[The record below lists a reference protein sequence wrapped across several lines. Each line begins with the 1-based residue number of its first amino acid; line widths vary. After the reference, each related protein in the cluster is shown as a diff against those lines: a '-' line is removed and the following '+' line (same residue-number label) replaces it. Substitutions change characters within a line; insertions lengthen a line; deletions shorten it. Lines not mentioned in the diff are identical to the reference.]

1 MALADQSI
9 FWEPNIARSETLS
22 FLTISMGSSLMGLPQ
37 VSIFRLDIGIKSPA
51 NNQVTNV
58 FKFSI
63 TFVRVRWVRVEVS
76 SELWGN
82 QFWSSLFKRE
92 KKKYLSLHL
101 KFYTNLVWVIWN
113 SLDQW
118 DQFQTSLNHFR
129 QVWTISDKFEQFQTS
144 LNHFRQVWTI
154 SDKFEPFQTSLN
166 HFRQIW
172 TISDK
177 F

>member
-1 MALADQSI
+1 
-9 FWEPNIARSETLS
+9 
-22 FLTISMGSSLMGLPQ
+22 MGLPQ

-63 TFVRVRWVRVEVS
+63 TFIRVRGNWGEVS
-76 SELWGN
+76 SKLWGN

-92 KKKYLSLHL
+92 KKKNVSLYL
-101 KFYTNLVWVIWN
+101 KVYTNLVWVIWKG
-113 SLDQW
+113 LDQW
-118 DQFQTSLNHFR
+118 DQFQTNLKHFR

-144 LNHFRQVWTI
+144 LNHFRQVWII
-154 SDKFEPFQTSLN
+154 SDQFEQFQTSLN
-166 HFRQIW
+166 HFRQVW

-177 F
+177 FIPFQTSLNHFEHV

>member
-1 MALADQSI
+1 
-9 FWEPNIARSETLS
+9 
-22 FLTISMGSSLMGLPQ
+22 MGLPQ
-37 VSIFRLDIGIKSPA
+37 VSILRLDIGIKSPA

-63 TFVRVRWVRVEVS
+63 TSLRVRGKVS

-82 QFWSSLFKRE
+82 QFWSSLFIRE
-92 KKKYLSLHL
+92 NKKYVSLHL
-101 KFYTNLVWVIWN
+101 KVYNNLVWVIWRG
-113 SLDQW
+113 LDQW
-118 DQFQTSLNHFR
+118 
-129 QVWTISDKFEQFQTS
+129 EPFQTS

-166 HFRQIW
+166 HFRQVW

-177 F
+177 FEQFQTSLNNLRQVRTILDKFWQSYTNLDKFRQV